1 MKHDWSEAPFP
12 RGLWVRTQEIGN
24 SPTRQNGD
32 RAKYSFREVHLCGY
46 ILIKILAQMSKV
58 RVVIVPGNGGGDV
71 ERGNWYG
78 WLRNK
83 LTEVN

>member
-1 MKHDWSEAPFP
+1 MIGQRLRFRVGSGYERRK
-12 RGLWVRTQEIGN
+12 IGN